1 MAPHKSSAEAWKYV
15 KREGLYVT
23 CMLCGHKFCGSLTRV
38 VDHLLGV
45 SNGSGGG
52 VETCKGISDEQ
63 KVAVQQDMTYQ
74 KQKEVKGSKK
84 EKNSEG
90 D

>member
-15 KREGLYVT
+15 KKEGLHVT
-23 CMLCGHKFCGSLTRV
+23 CLLCGHKFCGSLTRV

-52 VETCKGISDEQ
+52 VEGCKAISDEQ
-63 KVAVQQDMTYQ
+63 KVVVQQDYD
-74 KQKEVKGSKK
+74 K
-84 EKNSEG
+84 
-90 D
+90 